1 MSEVCHSHPQPNVP
15 SPLEDEGETSTK
27 SVPTLKTSGCLPG
40 RGKMQKS
47 YKHKNLSLGTWP
59 TEGPGFELAT
69 DAWRT
74 FMQEF
79 TPLKAAD
86 VAADDGRLKSLVAA
100 AQQAAKQVSLPPT
113 LPHPISL
120 SLPPA
125 YPQSRVR
132 QVVFKCR
139 AVSCSHLPLPFTP
152 WAGAVG

>member
-1 MSEVCHSHPQPNVP
+1 
-15 SPLEDEGETSTK
+15 
-27 SVPTLKTSGCLPG
+27 
-40 RGKMQKS
+40 MQKS

-59 TEGPGFELAT
+59 TEGPGLELAT

-86 VAADDGRLKSLVAA
+86 VAAYDGRLKSLVAA